1 MKLIRTAL
9 RKAAFTKYVITEK
22 LNDWR
27 YGIYTAAFLWP
38 SDVKNDNPECHPYG
52 AISYRQ
58 FREIFEQIE
67 IENHKDVL
75 LDLGSGM
82 GRAVLLAALRPFRN
96 VIGVEISR
104 NLTDIAKRNVSKMQ
118 RRLVCKNVEL
128 HNIDARDYEVPHD
141 VTMVLLFSPFS
152 GTVLKTVC
160 DRIMESVKKFPR
172 EIRIIYAYPTGAN
185 CLEEISTEVN
195 YIKNHRK
202 MQMRSNGLAVTFCSI
217 KPEDI
222 VLSIPLAA

>member
-27 YGIYTAAFLWP
+27 YGIYTATFLWP
-38 SDVKNDNPECHPYG
+38 SDVKNDNPEFHPYG

-67 IENHKDVL
+67 IESDKDVL

-104 NLTDIAKRNVSKMQ
+104 ILTDIAKRNASKMQ
-118 RRLVCKNVEL
+118 RRLVCKSVEL
-128 HNIDARDYEVPHD
+128 HNIDARDYEVPGD

-152 GTVLKTVC
+152 GTVLKSVC
-160 DRIMESVKKFPR
+160 DRIMESVRKFPR

-185 CLEEISTEVN
+185 CLEEISKEVN

-202 MQMRSNGLAVTFCSI
+202 MRMRSNGLAVTFCSI

-222 VLSIPLAA
+222 GLSIPLAA